1 MADTYT
7 QLYVQLVFSVKG
19 RNALIPKQHKEE
31 VHKYITGVIQKRR
44 HKLIVINAMRDHI
57 HIFIGMNPS
66 QSISDLVN
74 NIKTASTKYIKQQP
88 WMSHNFEWQNGYGA
102 FSYSRSHID
111 SVVKYIENQEQHHQ
125 KRTFCAEYLDLLEKF
140 DIEYKAEYL
149 FEFYDDLYDLKE

>member
-1 MADTYT
+1 
-7 QLYVQLVFSVKG
+7 
-19 RNALIPKQHKEE
+19 
-31 VHKYITGVIQKRR
+31 
-44 HKLIVINAMRDHI
+44 
-57 HIFIGMNPS
+57 MNPS

-111 SVVKYIENQEQHHQ
+111 NVVKYIENQEEHHQ
-125 KRTFCAEYLDLLEKF
+125 KRTFRAEYLDFLKNFEV
-140 DIEYKAEYL
+140 EYKDEYL